1 MASNSSRRP
10 DPATRPDP
18 APWPDPVA
26 RPDPPSQPDPSSA
39 TRPARRPESSQSPA
53 WSDLPLG
60 SRVFVDTA
68 PFIYLF
74 EGHPVL
80 AERYA
85 GLFDAADRGALHLIT
100 SVVTVT
106 EVLTGPY
113 KAGLGALAHQYE
125 RTLARYEVVPVTLA
139 VASLAARLRS
149 EYRLPPADAMQLA
162 CALEANAVAFVTH
175 NRDFI
180 GVDVLRVVTA

>member
-1 MASNSSRRP
+1 MASNSTHRPDPPRRP
-10 DPATRPDP
+10 DPRP
-18 APWPDPVA
+18 
-26 RPDPPSQPDPSSA
+26 
-39 TRPARRPESSQSPA
+39 TPA
-53 WSDLPLG
+53 WSDLPVG

-68 PFIYLF
+68 PFLYLF
-74 EGHPVL
+74 DGHPVL

-100 SVVTVT
+100 SVVTAT

-125 RTLARYEVVPVTLA
+125 RALARYEVVPVTMI
-139 VASLAARLRS
+139 VASLAARLRP
-149 EYRLPPADAMQLA
+149 EFRLHLADAMQLA

-175 NRDFI
+175 DRDLT
-180 GVDVLRVVTA
+180 GVDVLQVMTG

>member
-1 MASNSSRRP
+1 
-10 DPATRPDP
+10 
-18 APWPDPVA
+18 V
-26 RPDPPSQPDPSSA
+26 
-39 TRPARRPESSQSPA
+39 
-53 WSDLPLG
+53 G

-74 EGHPVL
+74 DGHPVL

-85 GLFDAADRGALHLIT
+85 ELFDAADRGALHLIT

-125 RTLARYEVVPVTLA
+125 RALARYEVVPVTMT
-139 VASLAARLRS
+139 VASLAARLRP
-149 EYRLPPADAMQLA
+149 EFRLHLADAMQLA

-175 NRDFI
+175 DRDFT
-180 GVDVLRVVTA
+180 GVDVLQVMTG